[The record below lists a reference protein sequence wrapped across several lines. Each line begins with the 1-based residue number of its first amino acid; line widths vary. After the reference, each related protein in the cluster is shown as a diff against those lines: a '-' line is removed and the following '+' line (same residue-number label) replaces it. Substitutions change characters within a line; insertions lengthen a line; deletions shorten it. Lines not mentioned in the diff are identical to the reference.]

1 MKEFSISTNGITKL
15 IKSLKPSKATG
26 PDSIKA
32 KFLIEFVDEVSPA
45 IKLIFEVSL
54 KQSIF
59 PTNVWKHALIVLV
72 CKGGDKCR
80 SSPES
85 YRPISLTSI
94 VCKFLEH
101 ILYSKMMTHLSE
113 HNVLSDLQHG
123 FREKRSCNVKHY
135 SSPLMTLPR
144 S

>member
-45 IKLIFEVSL
+45 IKLIFEASL
-54 KQSIF
+54 KQSII
-59 PTNVWKHALIVLV
+59 PTVWKHALIIPAY
-72 CKGGDKCR
+72 KGGDKGR

-94 VCKFLEH
+94 VCELLEH

-113 HNVLSDLQHG
+113 HNVSSDLQHR
-123 FREKRSCNVKHY
+123 FC
-135 SSPLMTLPR
+135 
-144 S
+144 